1 MKTSPKPFCFV
12 VMPFASEFDDIYQ
25 FGIKGACE
33 DAGVYCE
40 RVDEQVFTES
50 MLERI
55 FNQIS
60 RADLIVADMT
70 GKNPNVF
77 YEVGYAHA
85 LGKRTVLLTQD
96 ANDIPFDLKHF
107 PHIVYGGRIN
117 DLRPGLAKRI
127 KHLAFDKPSQKEYE
141 LGLEVYWRDQ
151 SLSNGDVIARFNR
164 YELPNTDLTI
174 HNTSTIS
181 YAPGEF
187 QVAVIAPKSFDGGG
201 RNAKLVALPDG
212 RQMHLLTV
220 EETLFPGSFCKVWFL
235 LTSNDAAGLNDVP
248 LTIRVLSKAGYRDFP
263 LRLLEE
269 GYDPDSKVKPVP
281 LELQT
286 G

>member
-12 VMPFASEFDDIYQ
+12 VMPFAGEFDDIYQ

-40 RVDEQVFTES
+40 RVDEQIFTES

-85 LGKRTVLLTQD
+85 LGKRTVLLTQE

-107 PHIVYGGRIN
+107 PHIIYNGKIN
-117 DLRPGLAKRI
+117 DLRSILSKRI
-127 KHLAFDKPSQKEYE
+127 QRLAFEKTSQQEYE
-141 LGLEVYWRDQ
+141 LGLEIYWRVAPLFRGNVVVEYSAQ
-151 SLSNGDVIARFNR
+151 GNPGA
-164 YELPNTDLTI
+164 TLTI
-174 HNTSTIS
+174 NNNSAVT

-187 QVAVIAPKSFDGGG
+187 RVGLIVPPGFKGTDSAA
-201 RNAKLVALPDG
+201 LVSDLPDG
-212 RQMHLLTV
+212 RHLHMLRTFD
-220 EETLFPGSFCKVWFL
+220 TLFPGASCPVKFGFYKLSSDPEPDF
-235 LTSNDAAGLNDVP
+235 DVTVR
-248 LTIRVLSKAGYRDFP
+248 LFSKAGYRDFP
-263 LRLLEE
+263 LRFKRARSTSRVIE
-269 GYDPDSKVKPVP
+269 
-281 LELQT
+281 
-286 G
+286 